1 MLNTRRAALFAAVCS
16 AGLLAA
22 AGARGETL
30 ADAIALAYQTNPT
43 LQEQRA
49 GQRALDEGYVQAR
62 TGLRPTVDASA
73 QATEREV
80 RSPAGER
87 PVDIND
93 DGVPDVTV
101 QTPETTVRSGSSQAG
116 ISFTQPL

>member
-1 MLNTRRAALFAAVCS
+1 MLNTRRAALFAAVFS
-16 AGLLAA
+16 VGLLAA

-49 GQRALDEGYVQAR
+49 SQRALDENYVQAR
-62 TGLRPTVDASA
+62 TGLRPNVDASL

-87 PVDIND
+87 PVDLNS
-93 DGVPDVTV
+93 DGVPDVVVPT
-101 QTPETTVRSGSSQAG
+101 QETTV
-116 ISFTQPL
+116 